1 VLAVL
6 AEAAGQVVRAARAVS
21 RRRLVQPAVGPRRL
35 RRTDGAPAPRGR
47 AQPGRPAESYAFIA
61 GILTGFN
68 GVASQ
73 PTRTGNGGQ
82 GSDRAEERGGIV
94 PVLTVHII
102 LYNALGVGEG

>member
-1 VLAVL
+1 MSAVL
-6 AEAAGQVVRAARAVS
+6 AEAAGQAVRAARAVT

-61 GILTGFN
+61 GILTGFD

-73 PTRTGNGGQ
+73 QTRTGKGGQ
-82 GSDRAEERGGIV
+82 GATGRKREEGSF
-94 PVLTVHII
+94 
-102 LYNALGVGEG
+102 LY